1 MIYYYTNTNHEKFYD
16 ASSIIRMLNISRAKY
31 LRTKKLIGIK
41 HTELKNKHLLNKQD
55 VFSLMEVLLCEKIK
69 KIENELSK
77 NK

>member
-1 MIYYYTNTNHEKFYD
+1 MIYYYTNINHEKFYD

>member
-1 MIYYYTNTNHEKFYD
+1 
-16 ASSIIRMLNISRAKY
+16 MLNISRAKY

-41 HTELKNKHLLNKQD
+41 HTELRNKHLLNKQD
-55 VFSLMEVLLCEKIK
+55 VFSLMEVILCEKIK

>member
-1 MIYYYTNTNHEKFYD
+1 MIYYYTNINREKFYD

-41 HTELKNKHLLNKQD
+41 HTELRNKHLLNKQD